1 MAKTKQFEAFTKMFV
16 AYKKLGVCYSR
27 PPNTA
32 ALETDEKAVGGLKKL
47 LNQRLILWPR

>member
-1 MAKTKQFEAFTKMFV
+1 MFV

-32 ALETDEKAVGGLKKL
+32 ALETDEKAVGGVLGGLKKL